1 MTSLSWIE
9 WYVAGVALTTTA
21 ILWWQGV
28 TNLLSML

>member
-1 MTSLSWIE
+1 MTSLSWFETYLTGI
-9 WYVAGVALTTTA
+9 VLTTTA